1 MMVDPVGPNDDKAQR
16 IDQKFGCQRRQKI
29 GPKLT
34 AGGSL
39 RQLQFEHHDGN
50 DDGND
55 AVAESG
61 DALHA
66 RTVAAVLDLHH
77 FPPCEGSGRARG
89 LAPRA
94 LAKRP
99 VATCVSRCQVLPV
112 PETGPAIG
120 GVLDLA
126 LGEKARRPLRSKE
139 ASVPAPGTG
148 LKGAAAWPN
157 RWRQPRSSPWPA
169 RQRQIRGAR
178 VQIPRGLPKF
188 AARTA
193 PPLQGKAVAR
203 SDGRSDI
210 WRSQEASCGRPA
222 VRSPGPRLAAT
233 SSATAR
239 IRWGIPTAPLS
250 SGSATRFSK
259 PSARR

>member
-1 MMVDPVGPNDDKAQR
+1 MMVDPVGPNDAQGQR
-16 IDQKFGCQRRQKI
+16 IDQKLRCQRRQEI

-112 PETGPAIG
+112 PETGPAIA

-126 LGEKARRPLRSKE
+126 LGEKAMRPLRSKE

-148 LKGAAAWPN
+148 CKAAAAWPN
-157 RWRQPRSSPWPA
+157 RWRQPWSSPWPA
-169 RQRQIRGAR
+169 RLRPNPRCQSANPARGNPRSRRGQRHPLKAR
-178 VQIPRGLPKF
+178 P
-188 AARTA
+188 
-193 PPLQGKAVAR
+193 
-203 SDGRSDI
+203 S
-210 WRSQEASCGRPA
+210 
-222 VRSPGPRLAAT
+222 LAAT
-233 SSATAR
+233 AV
-239 IRWGIPTAPLS
+239 PT
-250 SGSATRFSK
+250 SGAASK
-259 PSARR
+259 RAADDQR